1 MISAKVAVM
10 YTLNL
15 YGWRSRF
22 KIPDQPQA
30 KFCFLPQV
38 GKLVLT
44 LSDTPM
50 LGLKGKLFT
59 NKNML
64 YNKLK
69 GTVARDKVFN

>member
-1 MISAKVAVM
+1 MVGVQDLRIA
-10 YTLNL
+10 
-15 YGWRSRF
+15 
-22 KIPDQPQA
+22 DQTQA

-38 GKLVLT
+38 GKLALT

-69 GTVARDKVFN
+69 GTVAQEKLFN